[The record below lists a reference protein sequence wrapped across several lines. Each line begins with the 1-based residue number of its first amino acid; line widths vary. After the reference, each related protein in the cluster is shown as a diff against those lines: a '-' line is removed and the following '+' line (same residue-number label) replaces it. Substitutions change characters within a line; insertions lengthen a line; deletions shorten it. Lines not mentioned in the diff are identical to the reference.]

1 MNINV
6 LIIEDDFRIA
16 DIHKEIIEQ
25 LDFCKVIHSSL
36 TATDALT
43 FLEYTN
49 QQPEIILLDI
59 FIPDVKGLELLEK
72 LKRNYPYSSIVIA
85 SAANDTDTVLSARK
99 IGVFDYLVKPI
110 DHKRLQLTF
119 KQYKSEMNHEEK
131 TWSQARLNELFHIP
145 NQPVDKKANARLN
158 SLPKGIDHLTLDEI
172 TTFLNNYSNDYV
184 TAQTLVDEIGVS
196 RSTARRYLEYLDVLN
211 VVQATLHYGQV
222 GRPQRM
228 YLLRGQNEQN

>member
-1 MNINV
+1 NMNV

-25 LDFCKVIHSSL
+25 LEFLKVIHSSL

-49 QQPEIILLDI
+49 QLLEIILLVI
-59 FIPDVKGLELLEK
+59 FILDVIALELLEILNIK
-72 LKRNYPYSSIVIA
+72 YPYSSIVIA

-145 NQPVDKKANARLN
+145 NQPVDKKANAR
-158 SLPKGIDHLTLDEI
+158 
-172 TTFLNNYSNDYV
+172 
-184 TAQTLVDEIGVS
+184 
-196 RSTARRYLEYLDVLN
+196 
-211 VVQATLHYGQV
+211 
-222 GRPQRM
+222 
-228 YLLRGQNEQN
+228 